1 MMGKIGFFEDPDQ
14 PGKVIR
20 ILSCQCGA
28 NFELVDWFEEQCPGC
43 GRSYNGAGQ
52 ELAPKSQWGEETG
65 ESLADIYSS
74 NDPEE
79 VGNVV

>member
-1 MMGKIGFFEDPDQ
+1 MMGKIGFYEDPDR

-20 ILSCQCGA
+20 VLSCQCGA
-28 NFELVDWFEEQCPGC
+28 DFELIDWFEEQCPKC

-65 ESLADIYSS
+65 ETLADIYSPI
-74 NDPEE
+74 DPEE
-79 VGNVV
+79 VGHA